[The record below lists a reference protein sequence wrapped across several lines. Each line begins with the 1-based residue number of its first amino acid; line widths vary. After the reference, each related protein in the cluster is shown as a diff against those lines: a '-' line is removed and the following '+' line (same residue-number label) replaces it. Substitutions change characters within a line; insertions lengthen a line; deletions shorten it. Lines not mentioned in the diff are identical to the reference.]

1 LTPPIRLW
9 RDGALAGQQSIR
21 RKKTMD
27 KEKLAKMAEMMKG
40 CCTDEGSISS
50 CCSMM
55 KEMMRHAEGE
65 KTDKEEKN
73 AVETE

>member
-21 RKKTMD
+21 RKKTMH
-27 KEKLAKMAEMMKG
+27 KEKLEKMAEMMKD

-55 KEMMRHAEGE
+55 KKMMRHAEGK
-65 KTDKEEKN
+65 KTDQEEKN

>member
-1 LTPPIRLW
+1 
-9 RDGALAGQQSIR
+9 
-21 RKKTMD
+21 MD

-40 CCTDEGSISS
+40 CFTDEGSISS

>member
-1 LTPPIRLW
+1 
-9 RDGALAGQQSIR
+9 
-21 RKKTMD
+21 
-27 KEKLAKMAEMMKG
+27 MAEMMKG

-55 KEMMRHAEGE
+55 KKMMRHAEGE

-73 AVETE
+73 AVQTE

>member
-1 LTPPIRLW
+1 
-9 RDGALAGQQSIR
+9 
-21 RKKTMD
+21 
-27 KEKLAKMAEMMKG
+27 MAEMMKG

-55 KEMMRHAEGE
+55 KMMRHAEGE

>member
-1 LTPPIRLW
+1 
-9 RDGALAGQQSIR
+9 
-21 RKKTMD
+21 MD